1 MTATVKNFTVDVGII
16 LEQGMNELQNI
27 INLVGKSLVVIIGRR
42 SSMNYSK
49 AEANYNMGFNNGHF
63 KQGKVYKY
71 RYDKEKENKEK
82 EKVFAVTEEGTE
94 QDFFYSEFD
103 ILFTFLKD

>member
-27 INLVGKSLVVIIGRR
+27 IDLVEKSLVIPIGRR
-42 SSMNYSK
+42 SRMNYSK
-49 AEANYNMGFNNGHF
+49 AEANYNMDFNNGHF

-71 RYDKEKENKEK
+71 RNDKEK

-103 ILFTFLKD
+103 VLFTFLKD

>member
-1 MTATVKNFTVDVGII
+1 
-16 LEQGMNELQNI
+16 
-27 INLVGKSLVVIIGRR
+27 
-42 SSMNYSK
+42 MNYSK

-71 RYDKEKENKEK
+71 RYDKEK
-82 EKVFAVTEEGTE
+82 VFVVTEEGTE

-103 ILFTFLKD
+103 MLFTFLKN

>member
-1 MTATVKNFTVDVGII
+1 
-16 LEQGMNELQNI
+16 
-27 INLVGKSLVVIIGRR
+27 
-42 SSMNYSK
+42 MNYSK
-49 AEANYNMGFNNGHF
+49 AEANYNMDFNNGHF

-71 RYDKEKENKEK
+71 RYDKEK
-82 EKVFAVTEEGTE
+82 VFAVTEEGME

>member
-27 INLVGKSLVVIIGRR
+27 IDLVEKSLMIPIRRR
-42 SSMNYSK
+42 SRMNYSK
-49 AEANYNMGFNNGHF
+49 AEANYNMGFNNGRF

-71 RYDKEKENKEK
+71 RYDKEE

>member
-1 MTATVKNFTVDVGII
+1 
-16 LEQGMNELQNI
+16 
-27 INLVGKSLVVIIGRR
+27 
-42 SSMNYSK
+42 MNYSK

-71 RYDKEKENKEK
+71 RYDNDKEK
-82 EKVFAVTEEGTE
+82 EKILVITEEGTE

-103 ILFTFLKD
+103 MLFTFLKN

>member
-1 MTATVKNFTVDVGII
+1 
-16 LEQGMNELQNI
+16 
-27 INLVGKSLVVIIGRR
+27 
-42 SSMNYSK
+42 
-49 AEANYNMGFNNGHF
+49 MGFNNGHF

-71 RYDKEKENKEK
+71 RYDKEE

-103 ILFTFLKD
+103 MLFTFLRN

>member
-27 INLVGKSLVVIIGRR
+27 INLVGKSLVVMIGGR

-71 RYDKEKENKEK
+71 RYDKEKE
-82 EKVFAVTEEGTE
+82 KVFAVTEEGTE

>member
-1 MTATVKNFTVDVGII
+1 
-16 LEQGMNELQNI
+16 
-27 INLVGKSLVVIIGRR
+27 
-42 SSMNYSK
+42 MNYSK
-49 AEANYNMGFNNGHF
+49 AEANYNMDFNNGHF

-71 RYDKEKENKEK
+71 RYDKEK

-103 ILFTFLKD
+103 MLFTFLKN